1 MFQANVSNTSIGAL
15 LDVARVAG
23 IFQTDKHYF
32 GMRQTAQFEY
42 GNVVA
47 SGGGNSNVAL
57 TDFSVT
63 TATAS
68 GNGSLSYDNAG
79 VFTFTPANVQ
89 SVTQSLSWNSSNKQ
103 LTISGGNTVDLS
115 VLMDNTDAQDL
126 TISGNVI
133 SLTGQS
139 GNVDLTSALGNVAGN
154 YGDANVT
161 CIRRRSNIRW

>member
-1 MFQANVSNTSIGAL
+1 
-15 LDVARVAG
+15 
-23 IFQTDKHYF
+23 
-32 GMRQTAQFEY
+32 MRQTAQFEY

-89 SVTQSLSWNSSNKQ
+89 SVTQSLSWNQATN
-103 LTISGGNTVDLS
+103 N
-115 VLMDNTDAQDL
+115 
-126 TISGNVI
+126 
-133 SLTGQS
+133 
-139 GNVDLTSALGNVAGN
+139 
-154 YGDANVT
+154 
-161 CIRRRSNIRW
+161 